1 MIPKKTDR
9 AMAHN
14 VHTVRFAQQHYRQ
27 CLVSH
32 NQYSVNE
39 SARHYIQCDPPREET
54 LFEKICASAAFI
66 FCVTLVMFMG

>member
-1 MIPKKTDR
+1 MNENKELTMIPKKTDR

-14 VHTVRFAQQHYRQ
+14 
-27 CLVSH
+27 
-32 NQYSVNE
+32 QYSVNR

-66 FCVTLVMFMG
+66 FCVTLLMFMG